1 MKVNIITGPFGCLPP
16 YAIGAVEK
24 LWYSIGTDMRN
35 KGHQVIFI
43 SKKPLK
49 ESSMDDNLLL
59 HGYERTGS
67 WVKDFVL
74 DFVFSIKALSKMPK
88 CDMLVLNSIWSPI
101 LCLLFKWKYRRALYN
116 VARFPKKQ
124 MGAYFAMSSLACVST
139 AVYNALIEQSPSM
152 KSRACVI
159 PNPIDT
165 HIFCNEHMVKT
176 LSDSPE
182 VVYSGRVHKEK
193 GLDILVESEKENLLK
208 LGYNDRIKIIANGI
222 DVEDIEMKSS
232 WKRNKEILF
241 LSRVHV
247 KKGINF
253 LLEAVAQL
261 KEQMEGYV
269 IRIAG
274 EGDDIYIDEL
284 KQLTVRLGI
293 SKLVIFEG
301 GVYGNSKWELFRQA
315 DLFILPTHSENFG
328 IVVAEALASGTPVVT
343 TMGTP
348 WSELESRRCGWWTE
362 VGTEATVQALRNF
375 LSLTENE
382 LEKMGRNGR
391 KLVEEKYSAHKVAEE
406 FVEMYKSIL

>member
-1 MKVNIITGPFGCLPP
+1 MRVIHYIPSLDRTSGGTTAYMQLLTKELGRLVELYVVSHTSENPVKMDNCKVYFIPEIRNFMEIKRQWRILLTQLQPDVVHVNCCWMPACAFTQKWAQALGYKVVLTPHGMLEPWIMARHHWTRKLPALWFYQKAAVMKADV
-16 YAIGAVEK
+16 
-24 LWYSIGTDMRN
+24 
-35 KGHQVIFI
+35 
-43 SKKPLK
+43 
-49 ESSMDDNLLL
+49 L
-59 HGYERTGS
+59 H
-67 WVKDFVL
+67 
-74 DFVFSIKALSKMPK
+74 A
-88 CDMLVLNSIWSPI
+88 
-101 LCLLFKWKYRRALYN
+101 
-116 VARFPKKQ
+116 
-124 MGAYFAMSSLACVST
+124 T
-139 AVYNALIEQSPSM
+139 A
-152 KSRACVI
+152 
-159 PNPIDT
+159 
-165 HIFCNEHMVKT
+165 
-176 LSDSPE
+176 
-182 VVYSGRVHKEK
+182 
-193 GLDILVESEKENLLK
+193 ESEKENLLK

-348 WSELESRRCGWWTE
+348 WSELE
-362 VGTEATVQALRNF
+362 
-375 LSLTENE
+375 
-382 LEKMGRNGR
+382 KMGRNGR